1 MWLHLVSM
9 PRLIKQKS
17 SRGTGHHGF
26 VGPQGA
32 PRGFLRLYIIHRIA
46 EQPAHGYDIL
56 REIESKTE
64 GSWRPGAGS
73 IYPILKELVGEGYIK
88 AEPSEKS
95 RTSQRVYRITSEGEK
110 YLQEHKGIPEKM
122 GRGWAAMRRII
133 IDLIDPENVPT
144 LFANYITGNLQFA
157 RELIESKGEQIS
169 PKEVKFMLKEYALNL
184 ERQLDWTNR
193 MLKNL

>member
-1 MWLHLVSM
+1 M
-9 PRLIKQKS
+9 
-17 SRGTGHHGF
+17 
-26 VGPQGA
+26 
-32 PRGFLRLYIIHRIA
+32 
-46 EQPAHGYDIL
+46 
-56 REIESKTE
+56 
-64 GSWRPGAGS
+64 
-73 IYPILKELVGEGYIK
+73 
-88 AEPSEKS
+88 
-95 RTSQRVYRITSEGEK
+95 

-122 GRGWAAMRRII
+122 GRGWGAMRRII

>member
-1 MWLHLVSM
+1 M
-9 PRLIKQKS
+9 PRLTKPKGSEIK
-17 SRGTGHHGF
+17 GHHGF

-73 IYPILKELVGEGYIK
+73 IYPILKELVIEGYIK

-95 RTSQRVYRITSEGEK
+95 RTSQRVYRITPGGEK

-122 GRGWAAMRRII
+122 GRGWGAMRRII
-133 IDLIDPENVPT
+133 IDLIDPESVPT

-157 RELIESKGEQIS
+157 RELIESKGDGIS

>member
-1 MWLHLVSM
+1 M
-9 PRLIKQKS
+9 PHSAEKGRHGG
-17 SRGTGHHGF
+17 RTHHGF

-46 EQPAHGYDIL
+46 QQPAHGYDIL

-73 IYPILKELVGEGYIK
+73 IYPILKELVEEKYIK
-88 AEPSEKS
+88 AEPSERS
-95 RTSQRVYRITSEGEK
+95 RTSQRVYRITQAGEK

-122 GRGWAAMRRII
+122 GKGWGAMRKII
-133 IDLIDPENVPT
+133 IDLIDPENIPT

-157 RELIESKGEQIS
+157 RELIESKGDAIS

>member
-1 MWLHLVSM
+1 MSM
-9 PRLIKQKS
+9 PHLIKQRSSKS
-17 SRGTGHHGF
+17 TSHHGF

-56 REIESKTE
+56 REIENKTE

-73 IYPILKELVGEGYIK
+73 IYPILKELVAEGYIK

-122 GRGWAAMRRII
+122 GRGWGAMRRII

>member
-1 MWLHLVSM
+1 M
-9 PRLIKQKS
+9 PPSAEKGSGKKS
-17 SRGTGHHGF
+17 HHGF

-32 PRGFLRLYIIHRIA
+32 PRGFLRLYIIHRISQ
-46 EQPAHGYDIL
+46 QPAHGYDIL

-73 IYPILKELVGEGYIK
+73 IYPILKELVEEKYIK

-95 RTSQRVYRITSEGEK
+95 RTSQRVYRITPEGEK
-110 YLQEHKGIPEKM
+110 YLVQHKGIPEKM
-122 GRGWAAMRRII
+122 GKGWGAMRRII
-133 IDLIDPENVPT
+133 IDLIDPENIPT

-157 RELIESKGEQIS
+157 RELIESKGDAVS

>member
-1 MWLHLVSM
+1 MSK
-9 PRLIKQKS
+9 PKASTSK
-17 SRGTGHHGF
+17 GHHGF

-73 IYPILKELVGEGYIK
+73 IYPILKELVTERFIK
-88 AEPSEKS
+88 GEPSEKS
-95 RTSQRVYRITSEGEK
+95 RTSQRVYHITPFGKK
-110 YLQEHKGIPEKM
+110 YLEEHKGIPEKM
-122 GRGWAAMRRII
+122 GRGWGAMRRII
-133 IDLIDPENVPT
+133 IDLIDPESVPT

-157 RELIESKGEQIS
+157 RELIESKGDALS
-169 PKEVKFMLKEYALNL
+169 TKEVKFMLKEYALNL

>member
-1 MWLHLVSM
+1 M
-9 PRLIKQKS
+9 PQITEKRG
-17 SRGTGHHGF
+17 SRSRVHHGF

-46 EQPAHGYDIL
+46 QQPAHGYDIL

-73 IYPILKELVGEGYIK
+73 IYPILKELVEEKYIK

-95 RTSQRVYRITSEGEK
+95 RTSQRVYRLTSEGEK
-110 YLQEHKGIPEKM
+110 YLQQHKGIPEKM
-122 GRGWAAMRRII
+122 GRGWGAMRRII

-144 LFANYITGNLQFA
+144 VFANYITGNLQFA
-157 RELIESKGEQIS
+157 RELIESKGDAIS
-169 PKEVKFMLKEYALNL
+169 SKEVKFMLKEYALNL
-184 ERQLDWTNR
+184 ERQLDWTSR

>member
-1 MWLHLVSM
+1 MARLAKKRT
-9 PRLIKQKS
+9 PRSKS
-17 SRGTGHHGF
+17 HHVF

-46 EQPAHGYDIL
+46 KQPAHGYDIL
-56 REIESKTE
+56 REIENKTE

-73 IYPILKELVGEGYIK
+73 IYPILKELVEEKYIR
-88 AEPSEKS
+88 AEPSERS
-95 RTSQRVYRITSEGEK
+95 RTSQRVYRITPEGEK
-110 YLQEHKGIPEKM
+110 YLQQHKGIPEKM
-122 GRGWAAMRRII
+122 GKGWSAMRRII

-157 RELIESKGEQIS
+157 RELIESKGDEIS
-169 PKEVKFMLKEYALNL
+169 EKEVKFMLKEYALNL

-193 MLKNL
+193 KLKNL

>member
-1 MWLHLVSM
+1 M
-9 PRLIKQKS
+9 PHSVEKGRS
-17 SRGTGHHGF
+17 GGRSHHGF

-46 EQPAHGYDIL
+46 KQPAHGYDIL
-56 REIESKTE
+56 REIENKTE

-73 IYPILKELVGEGYIK
+73 IYPILKELVEEKYIR
-88 AEPSEKS
+88 AEPSERS
-95 RTSQRVYRITSEGEK
+95 RTSQRVYRITPEGEK
-110 YLQEHKGIPEKM
+110 YLQQHKGIPEKM
-122 GRGWAAMRRII
+122 GKGWSAMRRII

-157 RELIESKGEQIS
+157 RELIESKGDEIS
-169 PKEVKFMLKEYALNL
+169 EKEVKFMLKEYALNL

-193 MLKNL
+193 KLKNL